1 MQIKTVVSAAVLGA
15 ASSALALPAAA
26 AAPACF
32 PAQIQQG
39 IQNLLGSVNTVILD
53 LAQERYTVVGS
64 DYSSTGRSLAF
75 LERDILPGGC
85 GSDLPA
91 SATTKDQ
98 AIAYLQGVQAELNVL
113 AQDAI
118 NGDCENGKKSVCR
131 TVNLYGAVAEYIDSV
146 RVTQ

>member
-1 MQIKTVVSAAVLGA
+1 MQIKTVVSTAILGA
-15 ASSALALPAAA
+15 ASSVFAAPT
-26 AAPACF
+26 PACF
-32 PAQIQQG
+32 PAQIQTG

-53 LAQERYTVVGS
+53 LAQERYHDVGS
-64 DYSSTGRSLAF
+64 AYSSTGRSLAF
-75 LERDILPGGC
+75 LERDILPDGC
-85 GSDLPA
+85 GLDLPA

-131 TVNLYGAVAEYIDSV
+131 TVNLYGAVAKYIESV
-146 RVTQ
+146 KIDE